1 MEIKEMNF
9 DELQTRKSE
18 LAEELKTADME
29 RLEGINAELDAIEE
43 RKKELKAEAE
53 ERAKVVE
60 EVINAPAPTPI
71 VEERTNKMDLM
82 EIRKSSRYINAY
94 ADYVKGG
101 CKDDTEVRKILSE
114 NGTPGTD
121 DTEVP
126 APEYLEER
134 IRTAWENDGIL
145 SRVMRTYIRGNVK
158 IGYEVSST
166 DAVIHTEGG
175 EAVTEENLVLG
186 MVELVPVMVKKWISV
201 SDEALALTGRAFLD
215 YIYDEIQYRL
225 FKKLASEII
234 SKISASSL
242 TATIPASAP
251 LEAVVNAFVGLSDEA
266 TDIVVIMR
274 KSTFATIKN
283 ASTQANYSVDP
294 FNGFDVVFS
303 EAVAENTLIV
313 GDLKGV
319 TVNFPEGDEPTFV
332 FDDRTLMT
340 EDLVRILGRLYVAY
354 DVTAPG
360 RFAKVTLTSGTTTT
374 TN

>member
-9 DELQTRKSE
+9 DELQTRKAE
-18 LAEELKTADME
+18 LSEELKTADLE

-53 ERAKVVE
+53 ERAKVVD
-60 EVINAPAPTPI
+60 EVIKTPAPTPI
-71 VEERTNKMDLM
+71 VEERTNTMDLM
-82 EIRKSSRYINAY
+82 EIRKSAGYINAY
-94 ADYVKGG
+94 ADYIKGG

-114 NGTPGTD
+114 NGTPGAN

-126 APEYLEER
+126 VPAYLEER

-201 SDEALALTGRAFLD
+201 SDEALSLTGRAFLD

-266 TDIVVIMR
+266 TDIVAIMK
-274 KSTFATIKN
+274 KSTFAAIKN
-283 ASTQANYSVDP
+283 ASVDANYSVDP

-303 EAVAENTLIV
+303 EAVADDTIIV

-360 RFAKVTLTSGTTTT
+360 RFAKVTLTA
-374 TN
+374 

>member
-1 MEIKEMNF
+1 MEIKEMSF

-29 RLEGINAELDAIEE
+29 RLDGINAELDMIEE

-71 VEERTNKMDLM
+71 IEERTNKMDLM

-94 ADYVKGG
+94 ADYIKGG

-114 NGTPGTD
+114 NVTPGEF
-121 DTEVP
+121 DTKVP
-126 APEYLEER
+126 VPEYLEER

-158 IGYEVSST
+158 VGYEESAT
-166 DAVIHTEGG
+166 DASIHPEGD
-175 EAVTEENLVLG
+175 AALPEENLVLG
-186 MVELVPVMVKKWISV
+186 MVELVPAMVKKWISV

-225 FKKLASEII
+225 FKKLASAII
-234 SKISASSL
+234 GKISSSGL
-242 TATIPASAP
+242 VSSATTSDYISMTI
-251 LEAVVNAFVGLSDEA
+251 EGFVKLSDEA
-266 TDIVVIMR
+266 TDIVVITNKATYKKIMIASI
-274 KSTFATIKN
+274 STPHL
-283 ASTQANYSVDP
+283 VDP

-303 EAVAENTLIV
+303 EAVGDDTIIV

-340 EDLVRILGRLYVAY
+340 EDLVRILGRLYVAF

-360 RFAKVTLTSGTTTT
+360 RLTVVSQQTS
-374 TN
+374 

>member
-29 RLEGINAELDAIEE
+29 RLDGINAELDMIEE
-43 RKKELKAEAE
+43 RKAELKAEAE
-53 ERAKVVE
+53 ERAKVIE

-71 VEERTNKMDLM
+71 IEERTNKMDLM

-114 NGTPGTD
+114 NGTPGEN

-175 EAVTEENLVLG
+175 AAVTEENLVLG

-234 SKISASSL
+234 TKISASSL
-242 TATIPASAP
+242 TATVSASAP
-251 LEAVVNAFVGLSDEA
+251 LEAVVNAFVELSDEA
-266 TDIVVIMR
+266 TEIVAIMN
-274 KSTFATIKN
+274 KATFATIKN
-283 ASTQANYSVDP
+283 AAAQASYAVDP

-303 EAVAENTLIV
+303 EAVAADTLIV